1 LLVSSVEDKQ
11 QSINSDRLSM
21 TQGIYTDIDV
31 KQQSIN
37 NDQMSLTQGIYT
49 DI

>member
-1 LLVSSVEDKQ
+1 
-11 QSINSDRLSM
+11 M
-21 TQGIYTDIDV
+21 TQSIYTDIDV